1 MAKSILWFA
10 AGLFVAIGVLGG
22 AWAATSGDAEV
33 RINARRRSLVRATPA
48 SSAVPP
54 HRRRVRPL
62 A

>member
-10 AGLFVAIGVLGG
+10 AGLFVAIGVLGS

-54 HRRRVRPL
+54 H
-62 A
+62 